1 VALPIYSRSNTYLQR
16 DHRNRLITHLKL
28 TGPAAKV
35 VRDMC
40 GSASKNALAAT
51 VVVIVG
57 FLIWGLVLGQAYQ
70 EV

>member
-1 VALPIYSRSNTYLQR
+1 
-16 DHRNRLITHLKL
+16 
-28 TGPAAKV
+28 
-35 VRDMC
+35 MC